1 MKITVFTACLFF
13 ALVQRAETALVD
25 ISNLNNNSSGAF
37 NLFTENGGNLS
48 DPPATI
54 FIGSFASYDDSNKGT
69 ISAAFFN
76 DLSGLAA
83 DFNSIG
89 SVGVEEDGLF
99 NLTGVHD
106 SSNPGLT
113 VPVSD
118 YGNNLA
124 IWVTTSGTLNDL
136 TAEHLIYFTTEILSA
151 DASVGPEN
159 SYQVRLRNGTGVD
172 AGNGF
177 LAWGGN
183 NNYDFDWGPGAG
195 VLPGF
200 NTVAAV
206 PEPSSIVTMISLGAI
221 GFFFYRFRRRAKR
234 PRRV

>member
-1 MKITVFTACLFF
+1 
-13 ALVQRAETALVD
+13 
-25 ISNLNNNSSGAF
+25 
-37 NLFTENGGNLS
+37 
-48 DPPATI
+48 
-54 FIGSFASYDDSNKGT
+54 
-69 ISAAFFN
+69 
-76 DLSGLAA
+76 
-83 DFNSIG
+83 
-89 SVGVEEDGLF
+89 
-99 NLTGVHD
+99 
-106 SSNPGLT
+106 
-113 VPVSD
+113 
-118 YGNNLA
+118 
-124 IWVTTSGTLNDL
+124 
-136 TAEHLIYFTTEILSA
+136 LIYFTTETLSA